1 MTDDPSPQEEA
12 HADLRT
18 VVWEALAPGFETLD
32 DVTEG
37 VLEIVEDDDISADLV
52 REVVQSL
59 WERRQAQLSETP
71 TRTPTDDVRLTTAFI
86 ALDAAGV
93 VATMCLGFDQQDG
106 GHESRLLASGRP
118 DCHGYVFFHSQDAAR
133 LAYPGANLYLGFDA
147 LGRFTEE
154 PAYDAAAT
162 AVGQQVIDT
171 LSQAGLSA
179 TWDGRPTSRI
189 LVREVEWWRPL
200 P

>member
-1 MTDDPSPQEEA
+1 MTDDPSPREEA
-12 HADLRT
+12 RADLRT

-52 REVVQSL
+52 REV
-59 WERRQAQLSETP
+59 
-71 TRTPTDDVRLTTAFI
+71 TDDVRLTTAFI

-118 DCHGYVFFHSQDAAR
+118 DCHG
-133 LAYPGANLYLGFDA
+133 
-147 LGRFTEE
+147 
-154 PAYDAAAT
+154 
-162 AVGQQVIDT
+162 
-171 LSQAGLSA
+171 
-179 TWDGRPTSRI
+179 
-189 LVREVEWWRPL
+189 
-200 P
+200 